1 MNEQLAVA
9 VAVAAL
15 AASAS
20 ASPISGVARAIDGDS
35 LMVGGYEV
43 RLFGIDAP
51 EFNQACTQSGRSWA
65 CGEDAASRLSRLVTG
80 KEVRCSTLGADQHG
94 RTLARCTVGG
104 TDINRTMVATGY
116 AVAFRRYSMDYVS
129 AEESAKVARR
139 GIWNGEFQMPS
150 DIRHADDQALPRP
163 TTRSTRNDRGVR
175 FATRPSGNGSCKI
188 KGNRGRNGWIYHL
201 PGMPYYAKTVAE
213 EMFCTE
219 AQARAAGYRRARA
232 R

>member
-1 MNEQLAVA
+1 
-9 VAVAAL
+9 
-15 AASAS
+15 
-20 ASPISGVARAIDGDS
+20 
-35 LMVGGYEV
+35 MVGAQEV

-51 EFNQACTQSGRSWA
+51 ELNQSCTRSGQSWP
-65 CGEDAASRLSRLVTG
+65 CGADAASRLSQLVTG
-80 KEVRCSTLGADQHG
+80 KEVRCSSLGTDQHR

-104 TDINRTMVATGY
+104 TDINRMMVATGY
-116 AVAFRRYSMDYVS
+116 AVAYRRYSIAYVS
-129 AEESAKVARR
+129 AEESAKLGKR

-150 DIRHADDQALPRP
+150 DIRHADNQALPRS
-163 TTRSTRNDRGVR
+163 TTGSSRRERVVR
-175 FATRPSGNGSCKI
+175 FDTTPSVNGSCKI
-188 KGNRGRNGWIYHL
+188 KGNRGRNGWIYHV